1 MSPSFIKM
9 YNGIIYY
16 QSIPLLTT
24 YKNYNEL
31 LLEVSNINR
40 ERNTITAKKVS

>member
-31 LLEVSNINR
+31 SNINR
-40 ERNTITAKKVS
+40 ERNTIMAKKVS